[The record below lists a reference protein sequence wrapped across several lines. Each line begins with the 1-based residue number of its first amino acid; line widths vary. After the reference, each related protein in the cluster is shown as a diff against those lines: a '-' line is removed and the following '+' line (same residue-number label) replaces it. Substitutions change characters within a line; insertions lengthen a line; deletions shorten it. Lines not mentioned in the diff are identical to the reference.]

1 MLSEVCKNTALYQVI
16 QKWGTCIG
24 NLDDIIK
31 YEELLQVESNDSVSM
46 DEETA
51 ERLGLK
57 GNI

>member
-1 MLSEVCKNTALYQVI
+1 MLSEVCVNKAALYQKYGACV
-16 QKWGTCIG
+16 GA
-24 NLDDIIK
+24 LDDIIK
-31 YEELLQVESNDSVSM
+31 YEELLHVESDDSVSM